1 MKLSFGLNLLA
12 TREPAECVLSIEGE
26 SLDDFYPLLEEVT
39 VETGRNAPDTAR
51 LTFESRRDELGDWL
65 VQDAKGLSGRVLFQE
80 WNQITVSAAFGTNK
94 EEILRGFIRQVRT
107 EYPNDPGAVKVII
120 EVQDE
125 SFQLD
130 RQQRR
135 QSWGTTDVPVTDQQI
150 LQEVVGRYSGLS
162 PVPGCGSG
170 QSGIVGEN
178 QNGTDIQWLKKRA
191 EENGYELIFREGSVY
206 FGPMRT
212 ALDQPQ
218 PTILVYA
225 GSDSN
230 CVALNVSSD
239 AHQPDKVFFDLPA
252 DTGAGSR
259 KVSID
264 PNMPHLGKKWAGNPK
279 SGLVPFEWRMSG
291 ESGNGAANNETRLS
305 EKARAKANDADM
317 HRIQAEGELDGTL
330 YGHVLRPGLP
340 VGVDGIG
347 SRQSGLY
354 YVDTVSHVFNSQG
367 YRQRFKLLRNAWGD
381 NLDNLPGAGPL
392 AAVLG
397 FAGALS
403 GGFRL

>member
-1 MKLSFGLNLLA
+1 MSFPLGLKLLA
-12 TREPAECVLSIEGE
+12 TREPAECVIGIEGE
-26 SLDDFYPLLEEVT
+26 TLEDFYPLLEEVT

-51 LTFESRRDELGDWL
+51 LTFESRRDELGEWL

-80 WNQITVSAAFGTNK
+80 WNQISISAAFGSQK

-107 EYPNDPGAVKVII
+107 EYPTDPGAVKVIV

-135 QSWGTTDVPVTDQQI
+135 QSWGTTDVPVSDLQI
-150 LQEVVGRYSGLS
+150 LQEVVGRYSGLAPDPAS
-162 PVPGCGSG
+162 GSG

-191 EENGYELIFREGSVY
+191 DENGYELIFREGSVY

-218 PTILVYA
+218 STILVYA
-225 GSDSN
+225 GADSN
-230 CVALNVSSD
+230 CVSLNVNSD
-239 AHQPDKVFFDLPA
+239 AHQPDKVFFDLPNSS
-252 DTGAGSR
+252 GAGSR

-264 PNMPHLGKKWAGNPK
+264 PDVPLLGTEWAGNPK
-279 SGLVPFEWRMSG
+279 SGLVPFEWRLSG
-291 ESGNGAANNETRLS
+291 ESGNGAASNETRLS
-305 EKARAKANDADM
+305 DKARARANNADM
-317 HRIQAEGELDGTL
+317 HRIQAAGELDGTL

-354 YVDTVSHVFNSQG
+354 YVDTVSHVFNTQG

-381 NLDNLPGAGPL
+381 NLGSLPGAGPL

-397 FAGALS
+397 FGAALA
-403 GGFRL
+403 GGFSL